1 METLKDMMGKYQTY
15 YEQENYRISE
25 IQQEL
30 ELMIEGCQRDAEYIH
45 KLELENGQLQALIEA
60 ERN

>member
-1 METLKDMMGKYQTY
+1 MMGKYQTY
-15 YEQENYRISE
+15 YQQENYRISE